1 MIMTRFFLLL
11 ALIISLASVTA
22 CSSRLVRVQPYER
35 ESLAQDKMLFTPSTA
50 KAAFDEHVFSI
61 MEASRG
67 GEASFQG
74 GCGCR

>member
-1 MIMTRFFLLL
+1 MRARLLVLVFIGCL
-11 ALIISLASVTA
+11 ATVPA

-35 ESLAQDKMLFTPSTA
+35 EYLAQDKMLFTPSIA
-50 KAAFDEHVFSI
+50 KAGFDEHVFSI
-61 MEASRG
+61 REASRG

>member
-1 MIMTRFFLLL
+1 MKPGRILMAL
-11 ALIISLASVTA
+11 AMAGCLVTLAA

-35 ESLAQDKMLFTPSTA
+35 EYLAQDKMYFTPSPA
-50 KAAFDEHVFSI
+50 KAGFDEHVFSI
-61 MEASRG
+61 REASRG

>member
-1 MIMTRFFLLL
+1 MRSLRSLLL
-11 ALIISLASVTA
+11 LTLSICLLSLTA

-35 ESLAQDKMLFTPSTA
+35 EYLAQDKMLFVPSQA

-61 MEASRG
+61 RESSRG
-67 GEASFQG
+67 GESSFQG

>member
-1 MIMTRFFLLL
+1 MRPARFF
-11 ALIISLASVTA
+11 ISLIMIGSLVSLTA

-35 ESLAQDKMLFTPSTA
+35 EYLAQDKMLFAPSVS

-61 MEASRG
+61 REASRG

>member
-1 MIMTRFFLLL
+1 MKTARIFITIGLVGCLAFL
-11 ALIISLASVTA
+11 TA

-35 ESLAQDKMLFTPSTA
+35 EYLAQDKMLFAPAIA
-50 KAAFDEHVFSI
+50 KASFDEHVFSI
-61 MEASRG
+61 REASRG